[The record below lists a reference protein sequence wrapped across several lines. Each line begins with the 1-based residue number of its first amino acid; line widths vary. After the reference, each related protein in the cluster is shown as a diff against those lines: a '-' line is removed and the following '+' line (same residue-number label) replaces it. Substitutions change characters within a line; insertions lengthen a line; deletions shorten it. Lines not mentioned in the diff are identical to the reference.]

1 MRDAILPLGK
11 LQVGSWKSCISQN
24 TMAFSSKKEK
34 KHKYS
39 VKLA

>member
-1 MRDAILPLGK
+1 MRDVMLPFGK
-11 LQVGSWKSCISQN
+11 LQVRSWKSRISQN

-34 KHKYS
+34 RHKYS